1 MLPQTSGEESSSL
14 YSDSNLSCQRF
25 KRFRQQC
32 CLKSC
37 LLIEN
42 SNSIDSLC
50 AENSSVSSEP
60 ISLAA
65 IDSNYIGNNPHCSTS
80 SDQHTCVDSP
90 LPESPY
96 SRSEYPRT
104 QSNEEDSTDKS
115 VSIITKE
122 HKLLT
127 GIVQWFRFNNCL
139 ITMIQSFF
147 FLTPNIYINL
157 KVQ

>member
-25 KRFRQQC
+25 KRFRY
-32 CLKSC
+32 
-37 LLIEN
+37 
-42 SNSIDSLC
+42 NSIDSLC

-60 ISLAA
+60 ISFAA

-139 ITMIQSFF
+139 ITMIQKMTKEKKKLQRSF
-147 FLTPNIYINL
+147 TCTL
-157 KVQ
+157 KIRIQRSWI